1 MKKESY
7 QYFRLGNGIK
17 IIHKEA
23 DSAVTHVGLVVN
35 TGTRDELPE
44 ENGIAHFIEHTI
56 FKSTRKRN
64 TYQVLSYLENVGGD
78 LNAYTTKEETFFYAS
93 VLNDCFGRALDLL
106 ADIVFNPAFHEKDLE
121 TEKEVVLEEIS
132 SYKDNPAELIF
143 DEFENQLFEGHPIG
157 TYILGT
163 KKSVRSFHR
172 EDILKFMERTY
183 HTDQMVIAVVGNI
196 PFKRCVAQV
205 QKYFGNIPCRKR
217 DYRRQPFSDYRPSH
231 RTKHIRGSQN
241 HLIMGCALPRY
252 NDHRHITATLLNNLL
267 GGPGL
272 NTRLNLALR
281 EKKGYVY
288 SVESAYAA
296 LSDSGLF
303 TIYAG
308 MDDKNSE
315 KCREIIGMELRR
327 LREQPLGPLQLERAK
342 RQLIGQ
348 TCITNESN
356 LTEMLS
362 IGKNHLIYDEVETI
376 PELLAKLQT
385 VTAGD
390 IMETAGEMLAEERLS
405 SLLYT

>member
-1 MKKESY
+1 MKKEYY
-7 QYFRLGNGIK
+7 QYFRLDNGIK
-17 IIHKEA
+17 LILKEV
-23 DSAVTHVGLVVN
+23 DSPITHVGMVVN

-93 VLNDCFGRALDLL
+93 VLNGYFGRALDLL
-106 ADIVFNPAFHEKDLE
+106 ADIVFNAAFNPKDLE
-121 TEKEVVLEEIS
+121 TEKEVVLEEIN

-143 DEFENQLFEGHPIG
+143 DEFENQLFAGHPIG

-163 KKSVRSFHR
+163 KKSVRRFRR
-172 EDILKFMERTY
+172 EDILRFMERTY
-183 HTDQMVIAVVGNI
+183 HTDQMVISVVGAI
-196 PFKRCVAQV
+196 PFAKCVRMV
-205 QKYFGNIPCRKR
+205 QKCFGSIPCHPRN
-217 DYRRQPFSDYRPSH
+217 YRREPFLDYHPTHER
-231 RTKHIRGSQN
+231 KNLRGNQT
-241 HLIMGCALPRY
+241 HLIMGRTLPRY
-252 NDHRHITATLLNNLL
+252 NDRKHLCATLLNNLL
-267 GGPGL
+267 GGPGM

-296 LSDSGLF
+296 LSDAGLF

-308 MDDKNSE
+308 MDSKNRE
-315 KCREIIGMELRR
+315 KCQALIADELRR
-327 LREQPLGPLQLERAK
+327 LRETPLGPLQLQRAK

-348 TCITNESN
+348 TCLTNESN

-362 IGKNHLIYDEVETI
+362 IGKNHLLFDEVETI
-376 PELLAKLQT
+376 PELIAK
-385 VTAGD
+385 
-390 IMETAGEMLAEERLS
+390 MERITAGELMELAREMLDETQLS
-405 SLLYT
+405 SLLYL